1 MSTRTLLEAGGRDL
15 QVDVVV
21 SEAHPDYGA
30 LRELSTASG
39 RCTLHSQLPSLAPLM
54 VEADL
59 AIGAGGSTSW
69 ERCCLGLPT
78 LVVPLSENQWSIARG
93 LQAGG
98 YVQVIGDV
106 ENVDRGMLVKS
117 IEAVLSQPLNPEWSQ
132 HCFGLVD
139 GLGAYRVANSLG
151 LNIEH

>member
-1 MSTRTLLEAGGRDL
+1 
-15 QVDVVV
+15 
-21 SEAHPDYGA
+21 
-30 LRELSTASG
+30 
-39 RCTLHSQLPSLAPLM
+39 LM
-54 VEADL
+54 LEADL

-78 LVVPLSENQWSIARG
+78 LVVPLSENQRPIARG

-106 ENVDRGMLVKS
+106 EDVDRGMLVKR
-117 IEAVLSQPLNPEWSQ
+117 IEAVLSQPLDPEWSQ

-139 GLGAYRVANSLG
+139 GLGAYRVANCLG